1 MNKPIVICEES
12 FQVAWRKVCDELSKT
27 NWELW
32 DVVVEIGNPLFIN
45 MDYDKLIT
53 EFAKEHSLIKPRDV
67 AYTIFPYGFYY
78 LNRNP
83 EKFYKNYWRFFKHTR
98 KSEHSGW
105 GTYFERMIRYPWGE
119 QEVDQLGKIIKSIK
133 GSERILRAAYTMIIP
148 KPGPENTKLRGAPCL
163 NYIAVRTEPSS
174 TGRIINLL
182 AVYRNHDFLERA
194 YGNYLGLCKL
204 LEYIVSETGS
214 NIGKVT
220 CMSSHAFVG
229 KFKTA
234 LKDLI
239 CNDIQEGVTN
249 E

>member
-12 FQVAWRKVCDELSKT
+12 FQKAWSEVCHELSKN

-32 DVVVEIGNPLFIN
+32 DVIVEIGNPLFIN
-45 MDYDKLIT
+45 MNYDKLIT
-53 EFAKEHSLIKPRDV
+53 EFAKEHNLIKPKDV
-67 AYTIFPYGFYY
+67 AYTIFPYGFY
-78 LNRNP
+78 LNRNS
-83 EKFYKNYWRFFKHTR
+83 EKFYKNYWRFYKHTR
-98 KSEHSGW
+98 KSKHRGW
-105 GTYFERMIRYPWGE
+105 GTYFERMIRYPGGGK
-119 QEVDQLGKIIKSIK
+119 EVDQLGKIINSINRS
-133 GSERILRAAYTMIIP
+133 GRIFRAAYTMIIP
-148 KPGPENTKLRGAPCL
+148 IPGSENIKMRGAPCL
-163 NYIAVRTEPSS
+163 NYLAVRTEPSS
-174 TGRIINLL
+174 AGRIINLL

-204 LEYIVSETGS
+204 LEYIVIETGS

-229 KFKTA
+229 NFKVD

-239 CNDIQEGVTN
+239 YNDIDEGVTN